1 MSFTYF
7 ISYFHMVPSKLV
19 GVGLAFHR
27 KAMSET
33 EDAEVRGLP
42 PNTPGRSGNSCRV
55 RAASGRWFYPTWVG
69 HDLRCSHLSLMDCED
84 SQHLRPLTETAP
96 SQVGPAA

>member
-55 RAASGRWFYPTWVG
+55 RAASLRGGALVLSNLGRP
-69 HDLRCSHLSLMDCED
+69 
-84 SQHLRPLTETAP
+84 
-96 SQVGPAA
+96 